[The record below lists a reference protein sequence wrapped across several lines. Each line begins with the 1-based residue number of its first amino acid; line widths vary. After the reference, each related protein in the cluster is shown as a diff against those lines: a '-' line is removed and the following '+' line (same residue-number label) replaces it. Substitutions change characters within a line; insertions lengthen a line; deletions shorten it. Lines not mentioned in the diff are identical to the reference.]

1 MYGPTKYDPT
11 FDMIVVSEETKRGGD
26 KVNELREKNNL
37 SKLDIHI
44 VNLISEENHKSY
56 EESKI
61 SSSNQRIRLLGTK
74 LRAPVC
80 IILNYIIYKFLIII
94 IF

>member
-11 FDMIVVSEETKRGGD
+11 FEMIVVSEETKRGAD
-26 KVNELREKNNL
+26 KVNEMREINNL
-37 SKLDIHI
+37 NKLDIH
-44 VNLISEENHKSY
+44 VVKLVSEENHKSH
-56 EESKI
+56 EENKI

-80 IILNYIIYKFLIII
+80 IILNYIIYKF
-94 IF
+94 